1 MKRCK
6 MVLAEPQGGGHVRRR
21 FAVGARPGSAGP
33 HVGAAPHRRWGHSNR
48 RFLYPTRDH
57 SPASIH
63 SSHLEEGV
71 E

>member
-1 MKRCK
+1 MENIKENYK
-6 MVLAEPQGGGHVRRR
+6 MVLAEPEGGGRR
-21 FAVGARPGSAGP
+21 G
-33 HVGAAPHRRWGHSNR
+33 NR